1 MTKYLFSDFDNTLR
15 NSKVKNSLKI
25 DQKDLDFVKEFQKN
39 NKLIISTGR
48 PYKQLKEHL
57 LDEYNLLPDYFIVNT
72 GALIC
77 DNQGEVFYK
86 KTIDKNIKIQLL
98 DFLKTIVDQ
107 IDVIVFATSDNESF
121 LFHKNWST
129 DVKKFFFGLENLN
142 KTLDYLYD
150 KDLLCLKIECSQT
163 TWDQIENFINKNKL
177 EVNITFNSINNKL
190 FNEIHKFNVSKG
202 QAIKGLQEKLNISS
216 DDIIVA
222 GDDYND
228 LSMFEMFYDNS
239 YICKH
244 EHNKNI
250 RNKAKYL
257 INNIWEIEY

>member
-25 DQKDLDFVKEFQKN
+25 DQKDLEFVKEFQKN

-57 LDEYNLLPDYFIVNT
+57 LNEYNLIPDYFIVNT
-72 GALIC
+72 GAMVC
-77 DNQGEVFYK
+77 DNKGKVFYK

-129 DVKKFFFGLENLN
+129 DVEKFFFGLENLN

-150 KDLLCLKIECSQT
+150 KDLLCLKIECSQN
-163 TWDQIENFINKNKL
+163 TWDQIENFINKTKL

-190 FNEIHKFNVSKG
+190 FNEIHAFNVSKG
-202 QAIKGLQEKLNISS
+202 QAIKDLQEKLNISS

-250 RNKAKYL
+250 RNKAKHS

>member
-1 MTKYLFSDFDNTLR
+1 MKYLFSDFDNTLR
-15 NSKVKNSLKI
+15 NSKVRNSLKI
-25 DQKDLDFVKEFQKN
+25 DQKDLEFVKEFQKN
-39 NKLIISTGR
+39 NKLIVSTGR
-48 PYKQLKEHL
+48 PYKQLKGHL

-72 GALIC
+72 GALVC
-77 DNQGEVFYK
+77 NNQGEVFYK
-86 KTIDKNIKIQLL
+86 KTIDKNIKIHLL

-107 IDVIVFATSDNESF
+107 IDVIVFVTSDNESF
-121 LFHKNWST
+121 LFHKNWSS
-129 DVKKFFFGLENLN
+129 DVEQFFFGLENLN
-142 KTLDYLYD
+142 KTLYYLYD
-150 KDLLCLKIECSQT
+150 KDLLCLKIECSQQ

-190 FNEIHKFNVSKG
+190 FNEIHAFNVSKG
-202 QAIKGLQEKLNISS
+202 QAIKGLQKRLNISS

-239 YICKH
+239 YMCKH

>member
-39 NKLIISTGR
+39 NKLIVSTGR

-57 LDEYNLLPDYFIVNT
+57 LSEYNLLPDYFIVNT
-72 GALIC
+72 GAMVC
-77 DNQGEVFYK
+77 DNKGEVFYK
-86 KTIDKNIKIQLL
+86 KTIDQNIKTSLL

-107 IDVIVFATSDNESF
+107 IDVIVFATPENESF
-121 LFHKNWST
+121 LFHKNWT
-129 DVKKFFFGLENLN
+129 KDVGKFFFGLEKLD

-150 KDLLCLKIECSQT
+150 KDLLCLKIECKQQ
-163 TWDQIENFINKNKL
+163 TWDKIEDFIKKNNL

-190 FNEIHKFNVSKG
+190 FNEIHGFKVSKG
-202 QAIKGLQEKLNISS
+202 QAIKGLQKRLNISNK
-216 DDIIVA
+216 DIIVA

-228 LSMFEMFYDNS
+228 ISMFEMFYDNS
-239 YICKH
+239 YMCKH

-257 INNIWEIEY
+257 IDNIWEIKY